1 MNENGKRQRNKVNWR
16 FKEEFDTVANAR
28 EFLKQDYKREPFKT
42 NALKS
47 GTKVNIFKKNFFK

>member
-16 FKEEFDTVANAR
+16 FKEEFDTVASAR

-42 NALKS
+42 NALIS
-47 GTKVNIFKKNFFK
+47 GTKVYYQYL

>member
-42 NALKS
+42 NVLKR
-47 GTKVNIFKKNFFK
+47 IKKKKLFINLDFL